1 MRDEYD
7 EHLFGSL
14 RQRSPAPCWLIFTR
28 NCSKKLREA
37 SLSLDVE
44 AISAD
49 IERIEPLV
57 PDKAK
62 DLLTLLYDFHMMRLR
77 ELIEKPG

>member
-1 MRDEYD
+1 
-7 EHLFGSL
+7 
-14 RQRSPAPCWLIFTR
+14 
-28 NCSKKLREA
+28 
-37 SLSLDVE
+37 VE

-62 DLLTLLYDFHMMRLR
+62 DLLTLLDDFHMMRLR

>member
-37 SLSLDVE
+37 SLLLD
-44 AISAD
+44 
-49 IERIEPLV
+49 
-57 PDKAK
+57 
-62 DLLTLLYDFHMMRLR
+62 DFHMMRLR